1 MFISQRSC
9 LVLHVL
15 ERYSVDRV
23 AQQQQTIAFSFVMD
37 RGPTEREREG
47 AREPTAPFVIMNW
60 SQFDAAAAAALSAR
74 VVESHSESAVRRP
87 PRGLFSSQK

>member
-1 MFISQRSC
+1 MLEVYVHKLKIVRVRMFG
-9 LVLHVL
+9 LHVL

-23 AQQQQTIAFSFVMD
+23 ARRQQTIAFSFVMD

-60 SQFDAAAAAALSAR
+60 SQFDAAAALAR
-74 VVESHSESAVRRP
+74 ESSRR
-87 PRGLFSSQK
+87 LAQ